1 MFSKQIPHRTR
12 YQAAARRRLPPLLA
26 SAHPAERR
34 RHRARTDSRGSASIE
49 KGVKKMCLAVPGKI
63 VSIEGDDPILR
74 DGKVNFGGVVKRVNL
89 SLVPEAKIS
98 DYIVVHV
105 NLALSIVDEEEAK
118 QVFEFLKTLGEL
130 SEIEGESNLEPI

>member
-1 MFSKQIPHRTR
+1 
-12 YQAAARRRLPPLLA
+12 
-26 SAHPAERR
+26 
-34 RHRARTDSRGSASIE
+34 
-49 KGVKKMCLAVPGKI
+49 MCLAVPGKI

-89 SLVPEAKIS
+89 SLVPEAKIG
-98 DYIVVHV
+98 DYVVVHV
-105 NLALSIVDEEEAK
+105 GLALSIVDEEEAK